1 MAIAR
6 CVQCWPPGSGRA
18 YALAIEPIGYPDTA
32 LICGTA
38 GCERPALLWLR
49 ASELIEY
56 HGAACFRFP
65 RAWRRCGSRI
75 CRRNRMGDADA
86 TSGGVTTHPKLANNR
101 PRTTLAPMAAC
112 HSC

>member
-6 CVQCWPPGSGRA
+6 CVQCWPPGLGRA
-18 YALAIEPIGYPDTA
+18 YALAIEPVDYPETA

-56 HGAACFRFP
+56 HGGRRVFP
-65 RAWRRCGSRI
+65 FPTRVAKVRVKDPVQDTGES
-75 CRRNRMGDADA
+75 A
-86 TSGGVTTHPKLANNR
+86 
-101 PRTTLAPMAAC
+101 
-112 HSC
+112 

>member
-6 CVQCWPPGSGRA
+6 CVQCWPPGPGRA
-18 YALAIEPIGYPDTA
+18 YALAIEPVGYPESA

-56 HGAACFRFP
+56 HGGRRIFP
-65 RAWRRCGSRI
+65 FPTRVAKVRLKDQPQNKWES
-75 CRRNRMGDADA
+75 A
-86 TSGGVTTHPKLANNR
+86 
-101 PRTTLAPMAAC
+101 
-112 HSC
+112 

>member
-6 CVQCWPPGSGRA
+6 CMQCWPPGAGRA
-18 YALAIEPIGYPDTA
+18 YALAIEPIGYPETG

-56 HGAACFRFP
+56 HGGRRIFP
-65 RAWRRCGSRI
+65 FPTRVAKVRVKDPVQD
-75 CRRNRMGDADA
+75 NEEPA
-86 TSGGVTTHPKLANNR
+86 
-101 PRTTLAPMAAC
+101 
-112 HSC
+112 